1 MTGRDLI
8 VYILQ
13 NHLEDKPIFIDECF
27 MNMLTEVQA
36 AAKFNVGV
44 ETIRVWFSFGALDG
58 IKVGDTIFIS
68 PNTKSPMERQKP
80 LVKLC

>member
-13 NHLEDKPIFIDECF
+13 NNLEDKPIFIDEGF
-27 MNMLTEVQA
+27 MNMLNEVQA

-58 IKVGDTIFIS
+58 VKIGDMIYIS
-68 PNTKSPMERQKP
+68 PNSKSPMEAPKP